1 MDAISPERKKELC
14 DLFGMLRWGLLERR
28 AELLAQKHIIL
39 QRLEGL
45 CDVAAAEQKK
55 ELNDNDITLKAIDLA
70 VAYRDSDLGKERHER
85 AEYLNDLLDADQWE
99 NDDEE
104 DHRRLVAVVW
114 PEIDAIIAAEREEG
128 WRLILANIR

>member
-14 DLFGMLRWGLLERR
+14 DLFGMMRWGLLQLR

-45 CDVAAAEQKK
+45 DDIAAAEQKK
-55 ELNDNDITLKAIDLA
+55 ALNDNDITLKAIDLA
-70 VAYRDSDLGKERHER
+70 IAYRDSDIGKERHER
-85 AEYLNDLLDADQWE
+85 AEYLNNLLDADEWE

-104 DHRRLVAVVW
+104 DHRRFAAVVW
-114 PEIDAIIAAEREEG
+114 PDIKAIIAAEREEG
-128 WRLILANIR
+128 WRLILANIH

>member
-14 DLFGMLRWGLLERR
+14 DLFGMLRWGLLQRR

-39 QRLEGL
+39 QRLERL
-45 CDVAAAEQKK
+45 DDAAALPQKR
-55 ELNDNDITLKAIDLA
+55 ELNNNDITLKAIDLA
-70 VAYRDSDLGKERHER
+70 IAYRDSDLGKERHER

-128 WRLILANIR
+128 WQLILANIH